1 MYYYELNLKLNC
13 IFPLI
18 DRPYSLEPFE
28 FHFYQTF
35 FRFFTLFF
43 IISGAPA
50 QALAQA
56 VAFNGPLGGVSFAS
70 ASAIAG

>member
-1 MYYYELNLKLNC
+1 L
-13 IFPLI
+13 
-18 DRPYSLEPFE
+18 
-28 FHFYQTF
+28 YQTF
-35 FRFFTLFF
+35 FWIFVLNFFNF
-43 IISGAPA
+43 SGAPA